1 MPDTYRHDEVQEILH
16 LAIARQ
22 TTSEELSRTQLLEI
36 ADELGL
42 SPTDIQRAETEW
54 LALKEDHQE
63 RRVFIR
69 QQRCQFRQH
78 AIQYLIVNGFLMLFD
93 FLTFGD
99 GTRTLSFSLYIA
111 LIWGMFLTL
120 DGWNSLQT
128 EGLSFERKFQ
138 QWRRRRR
145 LRRSVGT
152 FLNRWLKVL

>member
-1 MPDTYRHDEVQEILH
+1 H

-22 TTSEELSRTQLLEI
+22 ATSEELSRVQRRDI
-36 ADELGL
+36 AEELGL

-54 LALKEDHQE
+54 LALREDQQE

-69 QQRCQFRQH
+69 QRRCQFRQR

-99 GTRTLSFSLYIA
+99 GTHTLSFSLYIA

-138 QWRRRRR
+138 KWRRGRQF
-145 LRRSVGT
+145 RRSVKT
-152 FLNRWLKVL
+152 AINRWLKVL